1 MHVSNVCLETVKN
14 LAGKTIGTRNQS
26 EIKWQA
32 VVKPKDLGGWGLKNI
47 HLCGKTLAAKRV

>member
-1 MHVSNVCLETVKN
+1 VVW
-14 LAGKTIGTRNQS
+14 AQS
-26 EIKWQA
+26 EFLWLSGKQHREKEGVSLVKWQA